1 MLKWTK
7 RKSNR
12 WKGWFFKSLRNFLW
26 GWRTAS
32 LSYNRLSKALSNFVP
47 SGPGSALIENSY
59 LFLVPGKLWKNE
71 EEKKVFFNEDDSLQ
85 LQSQNKSNF
94 VFRYGTSLELVYEI
108 TTSLTKYR
116 ERDTGE
122 PSLLLLLLAMLLVT
136 RLWLYYTYR
145 VYNTVYFS
153 VRQRQQQ
160 LYSNSIKGL
169 LSYQDLEYFY
179 RMSSA
184 RGICETTCYSRATYQ
199 ISLIFDTKETGL

>member
-1 MLKWTK
+1 MPLPINRYRVQLDRQQVSLIELTRHSAQRKKIWLKFLPKMLKWTK

-59 LFLVPGKLWKNE
+59 LFLVPGKLWENE

-116 ERDTGE
+116 ERD
-122 PSLLLLLLAMLLVT
+122 SLLANLLCCCFF
-136 RLWLYYTYR
+136 WP
-145 VYNTVYFS
+145 
-153 VRQRQQQ
+153 
-160 LYSNSIKGL
+160 
-169 LSYQDLEYFY
+169 
-179 RMSSA
+179 
-184 RGICETTCYSRATYQ
+184 CYW
-199 ISLIFDTKETGL
+199 